1 VEALKSL
8 TDSLKVTVYE
18 LFAILF
24 PGALL
29 LEIARHMGFL
39 PIKMEPLAYAGAA
52 YATGLALQGL
62 AAWRLGAREGA
73 WKASYKGH
81 GHAKAAAMEWA
92 KTIRPGIQTSELLS
106 YALSRSESR
115 RGVYDKFVALRDM
128 ARGLMCGAFF
138 LTLVLVVD
146 VLVLLFQHASPIKIL
161 GSVGAAIATALATG
175 GLAHRYPLHA
185 DR

>member
-8 TDSLKVTVYE
+8 SDSLKVTLYE

-62 AAWRLGAREGA
+62 AAWRLGARESA
-73 WKASYKGH
+73 
-81 GHAKAAAMEWA
+81 
-92 KTIRPGIQTSELLS
+92 
-106 YALSRSESR
+106 
-115 RGVYDKFVALRDM
+115 
-128 ARGLMCGAFF
+128 
-138 LTLVLVVD
+138 
-146 VLVLLFQHASPIKIL
+146 
-161 GSVGAAIATALATG
+161 
-175 GLAHRYPLHA
+175 
-185 DR
+185 